1 MEAIIGLDMYFYAK
15 RYLYGY
21 NDNEKIAAITQ
32 LFPEIRGAKINEVK
46 AELKYWRKAN
56 AIHRWFV
63 DNVQEGKDE
72 CQESYVPVEKLHELR
87 DVCAAVMANTD
98 QAATL
103 LPASSGFFFGSTDYD
118 EWYFKDV
125 EETLNW
131 LNDLL
136 LKDAVD
142 IMKDWDFYYR
152 SSW

>member
-72 CQESYVPVEKLHELR
+72 CQESYVPVEKLYELR

-118 EWYFKDV
+118 EWYFEDV

-131 LNDLL
+131 LNNLL

-142 IMKDWDFYYR
+142 IMKDWNFYYR